1 MTSKG
6 DLNSALKSHA
16 QGRFEE
22 TRTAKYI
29 LQVAQALE
37 YLNSKGII
45 HYDVKPENI
54 LLDDKGILSENDFY
68 SLTEWN
74 TVVLNL
80 MILRINEIIYILLW
94 ISQDI

>member
-6 DLNSALKSHA
+6 DLNSALKSQP

-22 TRTAKYI
+22 TRAANYI
-29 LQVAQALE
+29 FQVAQALE

-54 LLDDKGILSENDFY
+54 LLDDKGIISENDFY

-74 TVVLNL
+74 T
-80 MILRINEIIYILLW
+80 I
-94 ISQDI
+94 

>member
-1 MTSKG
+1 
-6 DLNSALKSHA
+6 
-16 QGRFEE
+16 
-22 TRTAKYI
+22 
-29 LQVAQALE
+29 VAQALE

-68 SLTEWN
+68 SLTERN

-80 MILRINEIIYILLW
+80 MCLTTNEIYINYILL
-94 ISQDI
+94 